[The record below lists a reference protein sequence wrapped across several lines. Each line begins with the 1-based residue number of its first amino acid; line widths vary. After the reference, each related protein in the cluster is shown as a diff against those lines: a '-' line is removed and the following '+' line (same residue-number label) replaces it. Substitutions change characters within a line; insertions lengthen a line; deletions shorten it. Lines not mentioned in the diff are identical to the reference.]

1 MLVYDES
8 NLDSHDINIFLCDT
22 KKSPAHSHDF
32 LELAYVV
39 EGKAVHILNDTES
52 IISKGDYFILDYNS
66 QHSYYSLNGCRFA
79 VINCLFKPE
88 FIDKSLSKC
97 RNFSEV
103 VNNYM
108 IKHSLSATNISPAN
122 YIFHDGDGRVS
133 GILTDMLD
141 EFTEK
146 AAGYYEILRCKL
158 IEIIIQ
164 TMRKSAADMDNLS
177 DDGICAMMIKY
188 AEKHITDKNILT
200 GISEQ
205 LNFSTAYLSRKFKS
219 DTGMTFS
226 AYIQKIRIEQICR
239 LLANTNK
246 KITEIAYLSGYSD
259 MKFFNSLFKKHLGVT
274 PREFRKGM

>member
-8 NLDSHDINIFLCDT
+8 NLESRDINIFLCDT
-22 KKSPAHSHDF
+22 KKSPSHSHDF

-39 EGKAVHILNDTES
+39 KGKAVHILNDAES
-52 IISKGDYFILDYNS
+52 IISEGDYFILDYNS
-66 QHSYYSLNGCRFA
+66 QHSYYSVNGCEFA

-88 FIDKSLSKC
+88 FIDKSLAKC

-122 YIFHDGDGRVS
+122 YIFHDDDGRVS
-133 GILTDMLD
+133 GMLNDMLD
-141 EFTEK
+141 ELTEK

-200 GISEQ
+200 GISER

-226 AYIQKIRIEQICR
+226 AYIQKIRIEQSCR